1 MLSQVMRFSREP
13 LMWSLDARSRA
24 ACLLHSGD
32 AGLCGVTFSA
42 PLVLKAGASVECNID
57 LHGGVTIGSTL
68 LTDTGRSSF
77 GMRSSGKVRMVV
89 GSGPTPG
96 SRRAS
101 SCGEIQ
107 THARLR
113 PRAVLSRVTTRAD
126 IVTSYHIAPAVLD
139 SVFHSGTALAGPPAQ
154 GGETRE
160 RLQRSENAED
170 DADGRVN
177 FEPQVPAAV
186 RGVLMQ
192 DKQARCTVTWGSSSV
207 ESKTSGGRSSATSN
221 HRGVAIRRAV
231 DAMRGSSTGSGC
243 KSAAPGYWI
252 THIPCFWTGC

>member
-1 MLSQVMRFSREP
+1 M
-13 LMWSLDARSRA
+13 
-24 ACLLHSGD
+24 
-32 AGLCGVTFSA
+32 
-42 PLVLKAGASVECNID
+42 
-57 LHGGVTIGSTL
+57 
-68 LTDTGRSSF
+68 
-77 GMRSSGKVRMVV
+77 
-89 GSGPTPG
+89 
-96 SRRAS
+96 
-101 SCGEIQ
+101 
-107 THARLR
+107 
-113 PRAVLSRVTTRAD
+113 LSRVTTRAD

-192 DKQARCTVTWGSSSV
+192 DKQARCTVTWGIV
-207 ESKTSGGRSSATSN
+207 ISGEQDERRSIVRN
-221 HRGVAIRRAV
+221 IQPQGVAIRRAV

>member
-1 MLSQVMRFSREP
+1 MVTRAVLGAQSISDSMRSIAVCEETP
-13 LMWSLDARSRA
+13 ALTEMYDHVVSGHAILAGAAHVELGRA
-24 ACLLHSGD
+24 VAAQLVCSTQGD

-101 SCGEIQ
+101 GCGEIQ

-154 GGETRE
+154 GGKLEKDF
-160 RLQRSENAED
+160 NA
-170 DADGRVN
+170 VKM
-177 FEPQVPAAV
+177 QKMM
-186 RGVLMQ
+186 LME
-192 DKQARCTVTWGSSSV
+192 G
-207 ESKTSGGRSSATSN
+207 
-221 HRGVAIRRAV
+221 
-231 DAMRGSSTGSGC
+231 
-243 KSAAPGYWI
+243 
-252 THIPCFWTGC
+252 